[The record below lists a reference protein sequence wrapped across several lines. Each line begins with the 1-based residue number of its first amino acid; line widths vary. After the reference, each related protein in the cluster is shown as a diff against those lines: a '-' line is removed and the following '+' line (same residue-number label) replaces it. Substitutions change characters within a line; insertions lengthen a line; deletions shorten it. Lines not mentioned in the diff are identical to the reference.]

1 MEPFLHSVAHR
12 IWDEHRQDLDR
23 ILVVFINRRAGLFL
37 QKQMLALS
45 DKPFFLPRI
54 VGIDDLIAQLGN
66 IKIAPHEFL
75 LFELFDIHRTLEETD
90 RRYQTFEEFIS
101 FGEMMLTDFSE
112 IDLYRVDAEKLFNNI
127 SELKRLGEWDL
138 TGAPLTPFQKKY
150 LRFYSSLYTYYN
162 ELRQRLSA
170 SGSAYTGMAYRNV
183 ADNIDSII
191 DTIDYSQDRKS
202 GV

>member
-23 ILVVFINRRAGLFL
+23 ILVVFNNRRAGLFL

-75 LFELFDIHRTLEETD
+75 LFELFDIETAVAD
-90 RRYQTFEEFIS
+90 ANLVTRREL
-101 FGEMMLTDFSE
+101 MLRHGF
-112 IDLYRVDAEKLFNNI
+112 
-127 SELKRLGEWDL
+127 
-138 TGAPLTPFQKKY
+138 APLNSEWWHFTME
-150 LRFYSSLYTYYN
+150 N
-162 ELRQRLSA
+162 EPYPD
-170 SGSAYTGMAYRNV
+170 AYFTFPV
-183 ADNIDSII
+183 A
-191 DTIDYSQDRKS
+191 
-202 GV
+202 